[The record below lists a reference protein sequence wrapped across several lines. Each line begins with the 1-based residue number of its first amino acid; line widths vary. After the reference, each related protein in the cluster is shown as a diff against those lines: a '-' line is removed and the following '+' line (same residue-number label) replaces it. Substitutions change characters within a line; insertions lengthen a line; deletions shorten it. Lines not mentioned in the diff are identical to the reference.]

1 MLEKKI
7 KNPFSQQM
15 LKLQLWDNEIN
26 NATFLSQNFGQC
38 KDYIGAAKI
47 KGNAEDLIK
56 LTPF

>member
-1 MLEKKI
+1 
-7 KNPFSQQM
+7 M
-15 LKLQLWDNEIN
+15 LKLQLWDNKIN

-38 KDYIGAAKI
+38 KDYTGAAKI